1 MKEWMKRLFTA
12 VVCIALIVSLVR
24 IHNLKEELERE
35 TGYLQSRVQ
44 SLESQINSIY
54 REVDEML
61 EKEASLITF
70 EEWKITSMDVELET
84 ANIKVTITPK
94 EYQEGVTEAVLQVG
108 NQDCPMTMKDGSFR
122 AEVET
127 ALFDNCQIESMVMRD
142 GSQVRTEYLGWGIHP
157 RYDMLPDV
165 SAHLN
170 GKWSFGPR
178 GRDYSTAEC
187 DGTVQINIES
197 KGDMTGIKSVHL
209 LEVLDGLV
217 QERTEILAD
226 EYGMYTAE
234 CKEKYELPFGSR
246 FELVAEVVDQY
257 GLVYRCIAERW
268 QSDKDGQMIDD
279 DMNWRGSGASIYNQE
294 GKLLFME

>member
-1 MKEWMKRLFTA
+1 MKDWVKRIFVAGL
-12 VVCIALIVSLVR
+12 CIMLVVSLVR
-24 IHNLKEELERE
+24 IQNLKEELERE

-61 EKEASLITF
+61 EKETSLLTF
-70 EEWKITSMDVELET
+70 EEWKITSMDVEAET
-84 ANIKVTITPK
+84 ANIEVTITPK
-94 EYQEGVTEAVLQVG
+94 EYQEGMTEAVLQVG
-108 NQDCPMTMKDGSFR
+108 NEEYPMTLKDGSFR

-127 ALFDNCQIESMVMRD
+127 ALFDNCQIEAVVMRD
-142 GSQVRTEYLGWGIHP
+142 GSQVRTEHLDWSIHP

-165 SAHLN
+165 YAHLN

-178 GRDYSTAEC
+178 GKDYSTAEC
-187 DGTVQINIES
+187 DGTVQINIDS
-197 KGDMTGIKSVHL
+197 KGDMAEIKSVHL
-209 LEVLDGLV
+209 LEILDGEV
-217 QERTEILAD
+217 QGRTEISAD

-279 DMNWRGSGASIYNQE
+279 DMNWRGSGAAIYNQD
-294 GKLLFME
+294 GKLLFMD

>member
-12 VVCIALIVSLVR
+12 AVCIALVVSFVR
-24 IHNLKEELERE
+24 IQNLKDELERE
-35 TGYLQSRVQ
+35 TGYLQHRVQ

-61 EKEASLITF
+61 ETEASLITF
-70 EEWKITSMDVELET
+70 EEWKITSMDVEGET

-108 NQDCPMTMKDGSFR
+108 NQECPMTMKDGSFR

-142 GSQVRTEYLGWGIHP
+142 GSQVRTEYLGWSIHP

-178 GRDYSTAEC
+178 GKDYCTAAC
-187 DGTVQINIES
+187 DGTVQINIDS
-197 KGDMTGIKSVHL
+197 KGEMAEIQSVHL
-209 LEVLDGLV
+209 LEVLDGEV
-217 QERTEILAD
+217 QERTEIPAD
-226 EYGMYTAE
+226 ENGMYTAE
-234 CKEKYELPFGSR
+234 CKKNYELPFGAR

-268 QSDKDGQMIDD
+268 QSDKDGQLIDD
-279 DMNWRGSGASIYNQE
+279 DMNWIGRSAAVYNQD
-294 GKLLFME
+294 GKLLFMD